1 MPDWQLVS
9 VPDFCPTCG
18 VYWECGHKLMGRAQ
32 AFERGREDTGEMSEF
47 EEAVE
52 AASAAGKQLLRER
65 IDQRFDELKA
75 SIRDSE
81 NQGWNERNPG
91 THIIWDKPGLNDA

>member
-1 MPDWQLVS
+1 MPNWQPVS

-18 VYWECGHKLMGRAQ
+18 GYWEC
-32 AFERGREDTGEMSEF
+32 ECEDTGEMSEF

-52 AASAAGKQLLRER
+52 AASAAGKQLLLER

-91 THIIWDKPGLNDA
+91 THIIWDKPGLDDA